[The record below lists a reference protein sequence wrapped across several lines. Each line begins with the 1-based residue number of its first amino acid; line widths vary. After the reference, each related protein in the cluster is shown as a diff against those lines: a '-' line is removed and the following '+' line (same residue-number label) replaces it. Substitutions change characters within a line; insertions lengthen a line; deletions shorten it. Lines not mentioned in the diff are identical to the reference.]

1 MANIAGKA
9 YGINVITPLRHSWLN
24 RLIFALMRARP
35 LAMQPLRQLRFI
47 HFARWL
53 ILPRHLWPGL
63 AGPHQWPAHD
73 YLLFISN
80 FNGSWDQYI
89 DAFSDG
95 FPAGLDWTWYGA
107 IGYPGSVPITPFKTY
122 IAHNQIDCGYYYNS
136 TPGSA
141 QRDIRSA
148 LRVWAAID
156 RLALAYDQL
165 GPDEDQAFARLYAR
179 VTGAIANNLPASGP
193 APLASIDSDAAN
205 RHRRALRLDSSAA
218 GGISQPPSGA

>member
-1 MANIAGKA
+1 MSNIAGKA

-122 IAHNQIDCGYYYNS
+122 IAHNQIDCGYYYNA

-156 RLALAYDQL
+156 RLALAHDQL

-193 APLASIDSDAAN
+193 APIATIDSDAAN
-205 RHRRALRLDSSAA
+205 RHRRALRLDSAAA
-218 GGISQPPSGA
+218 GGISQPPSGV

>member
-1 MANIAGKA
+1 MSNIAGKA

-122 IAHNQIDCGYYYNS
+122 IAHNQIDCGYYYNA

-156 RLALAYDQL
+156 RLALAHDQL

-193 APLASIDSDAAN
+193 APIATIDSDAAN
-205 RHRRALRLDSSAA
+205 RHRRGLRLDSAAA
-218 GGISQPPSGA
+218 GGISQPPSGV

>member
-1 MANIAGKA
+1 MSNIAGKA
-9 YGINVITPLRHSWLN
+9 YAINVITPLRYGWLN

-35 LAMQPLRQLRFI
+35 MAMQPLRQLRFI
-47 HFARWL
+47 HFARWI
-53 ILPRHLWPGL
+53 ILPRHRWPGM
-63 AGPHQWPAHD
+63 AGSDQWPAHD

-80 FNGSWDQYI
+80 FNGTWDQYI

-95 FPAGLDWTWYGA
+95 FPVGLDWTWYGA

-122 IAHNQIDCGYYYNS
+122 IAHNQVDCGYYYNA

-156 RLALAYDQL
+156 RLALDHAQL
-165 GPDEDQAFARLYAR
+165 GPADDQAFSLVYAR

-193 APLASIDSDAAN
+193 APIASTDSDAAN
-205 RHRRALRLDSSAA
+205 RHRRSLLLDAAVAA
-218 GGISQPPSGA
+218 GSPQPLAGG